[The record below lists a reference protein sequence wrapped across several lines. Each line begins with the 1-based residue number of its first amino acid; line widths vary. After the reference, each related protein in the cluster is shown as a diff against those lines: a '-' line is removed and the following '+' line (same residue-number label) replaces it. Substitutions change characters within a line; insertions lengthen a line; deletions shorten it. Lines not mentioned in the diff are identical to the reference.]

1 MISAAKAPTTA
12 TSTPTATPKI
22 ALDSMSLT
30 FVAKGRRAVPAVHE
44 LSLDIAPG
52 EFVAVVG
59 PSGCGKSTLMNVIS
73 GLMPPTKGV
82 VRIDGNPV
90 RGIQSNIGYM
100 PSRDALLPWRTAVR
114 NVEYGLEFRGVR
126 KPAELAREGIA
137 RVGLAGFEDHY
148 PSELSQG
155 MRQRVAIAR
164 TFASSPEIML
174 MDEPFSALDAQTRV
188 RMQDLFLDMWESER
202 MTVVL
207 VTHDATEAI
216 ALADRVVVLT
226 DRPARIKAVI
236 DVGFPRPRSVR
247 DLIRRHEFQDVLTR
261 VWDLLEEP
269 EGRQQ

>member
-100 PSRDALLPWRTAVR
+100 PSRDAL
-114 NVEYGLEFRGVR
+114 
-126 KPAELAREGIA
+126 
-137 RVGLAGFEDHY
+137 
-148 PSELSQG
+148 
-155 MRQRVAIAR
+155 
-164 TFASSPEIML
+164 
-174 MDEPFSALDAQTRV
+174 
-188 RMQDLFLDMWESER
+188 
-202 MTVVL
+202 
-207 VTHDATEAI
+207 
-216 ALADRVVVLT
+216 
-226 DRPARIKAVI
+226 
-236 DVGFPRPRSVR
+236 
-247 DLIRRHEFQDVLTR
+247 
-261 VWDLLEEP
+261 
-269 EGRQQ
+269 